1 MRLLIVHNTLW
12 AHYKSLLFS
21 QLSSQIVPPDSMLV
35 LQIALTEGNR
45 QGLGVPDP
53 ATVGYPFQL
62 LHPGTLDSLST
73 PQRIWRVVRA
83 GWAYRPDVVLL
94 TGYYDPAQLLLG
106 LLLKLRGCRVVLQS
120 ESTALDNPRTGWRE
134 RLKKAFVSGCDGF
147 FCFGTR
153 AAEYLIQLGADPARI
168 RVRNNAVVDNNGLK
182 RTFDQ
187 AWPNRQTRQLALG
200 LPPKNLIYVGRLA
213 EEKNLALLLNSFAQ
227 ARHEAIS
234 ADWGLIFLGEG
245 PQKAALQADVIRL
258 NLTAWVHFLPGCD
271 WTEVPTYL
279 ALADALVLPSLSE
292 PWGLV
297 VNEAM
302 ACGLP
307 VLVSDRCGCAV
318 DLVAEGQS
326 GYTFPP
332 NDPAALTHQLIQLM
346 TLPAEALQQM
356 GEVAQRLITHWAPEP
371 VSRAMFLEM
380 KRLANAPTALATP
393 KPHQTDL

>member
-21 QLSSQIVPPDSMLV
+21 QLASQITPPDSLLV

-62 LHPGTLDSLST
+62 LHPATLESLPAS
-73 PQRIWRVVRA
+73 QRIGRVVRA
-83 GWAYRPDVVLL
+83 GLSYRPDVVLL

-106 LLLKLRGCRVVLQS
+106 LLLKMRGCKVVLQS

-134 RLKKAFVSGCDGF
+134 GLKKAFVGICDGF

-153 AAEYLIQLGADPARI
+153 AADYLVQLGADPI
-168 RVRNNAVVDNNGLK
+168 QILVRNNAVVDNDLLK
-182 RTFDQ
+182 HTFDQ
-187 AWPNRQTRQLALG
+187 ALLTREARQMALG
-200 LPPKNLIYVGRLA
+200 LPAKNLIYVGRLA
-213 EEKNLALLLNSFAQ
+213 EEKNLIQLLDGFAQ
-227 ARHEAIS
+227 ARQDILGR
-234 ADWGLIFLGEG
+234 DWGLVFLGEG
-245 PQKAALQADVIRL
+245 PYKAALQAEVARL
-258 NLTAWVHFLPGCD
+258 GLEPVVRFLPGCD
-271 WTEVPTYL
+271 WTEVPNYL
-279 ALADALVLPSLSE
+279 ALADVLVLPSLSE

-318 DLVAEGQS
+318 DLVQSGQN
-326 GYTFPP
+326 GYTFSPE
-332 NDPAALTHQLIQLM
+332 NPATLTARLTQLM
-346 TLPAEALQQM
+346 TLPDTTLRQM
-356 GEVAQRLITHWAPEP
+356 GATSQERISQWAPGP
-371 VSRAMFLEM
+371 VGEAMLLSM
-380 KRLANAPTALATP
+380 KQLASKSTISHSTKPTS
-393 KPHQTDL
+393 D

>member
-21 QLSSQIVPPDSMLV
+21 QLASQIFPSDSLLV

-62 LHPGTLDSLST
+62 LHPGTLESLST
-73 PQRIWRVVRA
+73 PRRIVRVIRA

-106 LLLKLRGCRVVLQS
+106 LLLKLRGCKVVLQS

-134 RLKKAFVSGCDGF
+134 RLKKVVVGICDGF

-153 AAEYLIQLGADPARI
+153 AAEYLIQLGAAPARI
-168 RVRNNAVVDNNGLK
+168 LVRNNAVVDNTLLK
-182 RTFDQ
+182 HIFEQ
-187 AWPNRQTRQLALG
+187 AIPTREARKTALD
-200 LPPKNLIYVGRLA
+200 LLPKNLIYVGRLA
-213 EEKNLALLLNSFAQ
+213 EEKNLIQLLDSVAQ
-227 ARHEAIS
+227 ARQDVLNS
-234 ADWGLIFLGEG
+234 GWGLIFLGEG
-245 PQKAALQADVIRL
+245 PQKAALQAEVARL
-258 NLTAWVHFLPGCD
+258 NLGACVRFLPGCD
-271 WTEVPTYL
+271 WTEVPKYL

-307 VLVSDRCGCAV
+307 VLVSDRCGCTI
-318 DLVAEGQS
+318 DLVAEGQN
-326 GYTFPP
+326 GYTFSPE
-332 NDPAALTHQLIQLM
+332 NPATLTARLTQLM
-346 TLPAEALQQM
+346 TLPDDTLQRM
-356 GEVAQRLITHWAPEP
+356 GAASQARIGQWAPEP
-371 VSRAMFLEM
+371 VGRAMFLAM
-380 KRLANAPTALATP
+380 KQVAHESTASRGPAPTP
-393 KPHQTDL
+393 D

>member
-21 QLSSQIVPPDSMLV
+21 QLASQIIPSDSLLV

-62 LHPGTLDSLST
+62 LHPGTIESLPTS
-73 PQRIWRVVRA
+73 QRIIRVVRA

-134 RLKKAFVSGCDGF
+134 GLKKAVVGICDGF

-153 AAEYLIQLGADPARI
+153 ATEYLIQLGAAPARI
-168 RVRNNAVVDNNGLK
+168 LVRNNAVVDNDRLK
-182 RTFDQ
+182 LIFDQ
-187 AWPNRQTRQLALG
+187 AILTREARQMALG
-200 LPPKNLIYVGRLA
+200 LQPKNLVYVGRLA
-213 EEKNLALLLNSFAQ
+213 EEKNLIQLLNSFAE
-227 ARHEAIS
+227 ARQDAPNS
-234 ADWGLIFLGEG
+234 DWGLIFLGEG
-245 PQKAALQADVIRL
+245 PQKAALQAEVARL
-258 NLTAWVHFLPGCD
+258 DLGPVVHFLPGCD
-271 WTEVPTYL
+271 WTDVPNYL
-279 ALADALVLPSLSE
+279 ALANALALPSLSE

-318 DLVAEGQS
+318 DLVQS
-326 GYTFPP
+326 GKNGYTFSPE
-332 NDPAALTHQLIQLM
+332 NPATLTARLTQLM
-346 TLPAEALQQM
+346 ALPDDTLQQM
-356 GEVAQRLITHWAPEP
+356 GAASRTRISQWAPEP
-371 VSRAMFLEM
+371 VGRAMFLAM
-380 KRLANAPTALATP
+380 KQLVNESTASRGTVTTP
-393 KPHQTDL
+393 D

>member
-21 QLSSQIVPPDSMLV
+21 QLANQITPPDSLLV

-62 LHPGTLDSLST
+62 LHPGTLDSLPT
-73 PQRIWRVVRA
+73 HQRVRRVVRA
-83 GWAYRPDVVLL
+83 GLAYRPDVVLL

-106 LLLKLRGCRVVLQS
+106 LLLKLRGCKVVLQS

-134 RLKKAFVSGCDGF
+134 ELKKVVVGLCDGF

-153 AAEYLIQLGADPARI
+153 AAEYLVQLGANPARI
-168 RVRNNAVVDNNGLK
+168 LIRNNAVVDNALLK
-182 RTFDQ
+182 RIFDQ
-187 AWPNRQTRQLALG
+187 ALPTRQARQTALG
-200 LPPKNLIYVGRLA
+200 LLPKNLIYVGRLA
-213 EEKNLALLLNSFAQ
+213 EEKNLIQLLDSFAQ
-227 ARHEAIS
+227 AQKDTDNR
-234 ADWGLIFLGEG
+234 DWGLIFLGEG
-245 PQKAALQADVIRL
+245 PQKTILQAEVTRL
-258 NLTAWVHFLPGCD
+258 NLSACVRFLPGCN
-271 WTEVPTYL
+271 WTEVPNYL
-279 ALADALVLPSLSE
+279 ALADVLVLPSLSE

-318 DLVAEGQS
+318 DLVQSGQN
-326 GYTFPP
+326 GYTFSPE
-332 NDPAALTHQLIQLM
+332 NPATLTARLTQLM
-346 TLPAEALQQM
+346 TRTDTTLQQM
-356 GEVAQRLITHWAPEP
+356 GTTSQERISHWAPEP
-371 VSRAMFLEM
+371 VGKAMFL
-380 KRLANAPTALATP
+380 ALRQLVDISTTRRGTVTTP
-393 KPHQTDL
+393 D